1 MITTFKKYASFA
13 GRAPR
18 SEYWSIKMLLGVIF
32 IILLAVNLGG
42 LNARALGNHI
52 GAAWAPFGSIA
63 LAGNAAKSY
72 SQFLETGGQVSPFFS
87 IILLAFTIIYIIL
100 DLAVTIRRIHD
111 LNKSGWWLL
120 LIFPP
125 AIIGIILFAI
135 SDWLELLSIVLMIIS
150 SVLVIIFT
158 FWLGFFSGARG
169 ENRFGSNPLKSI
181 DEQSNSPGN
190 SE

>member
-1 MITTFKKYASFA
+1 MITALKKYASFA

-18 SEYWSIKMLLGVIF
+18 SEYWSIKMLMGVIF

-42 LNARALGNHI
+42 LSARALGNHI
-52 GAAWAPFGSIA
+52 GSACAPFGSIA
-63 LAGNAAKSY
+63 SVTHVSISY

-87 IILLAFTIIYIIL
+87 IILFVFMIARIIL
-100 DLAVTIRRIHD
+100 DLAVTVRRIHD

-125 AIIGIILFAI
+125 GIIGIILFAI
-135 SDWLELLSIVLMIIS
+135 SDWLELLSVVLIVIS

-158 FWLGFFSGARG
+158 FWLGFFPGTKG
-169 ENRFGSNPLKSI
+169 ENRFGSDPLQSI
-181 DEQSNSPGN
+181 DAQLK
-190 SE
+190 

>member
-1 MITTFKKYASFA
+1 MITALKKYASFA

-18 SEYWSIKMLLGVIF
+18 SEYWSIKMLMGVIF

-42 LNARALGNHI
+42 LSARALGNHI
-52 GAAWAPFGSIA
+52 GSACAPFGSIA
-63 LAGNAAKSY
+63 SVTHVSISY

-87 IILLAFTIIYIIL
+87 IILFVFMIARIIL
-100 DLAVTIRRIHD
+100 DLAVTVRRIHD

-135 SDWLELLSIVLMIIS
+135 SDWLELLSVVLIVIS
-150 SVLVIIFT
+150 TVLVIIFT
-158 FWLGFFSGARG
+158 FWLGFFPGTKG
-169 ENRFGSNPLKSI
+169 ENRFGSDPLQSI
-181 DEQSNSPGN
+181 DAQLNNPGN
-190 SE
+190 SQ